1 MDGRG
6 VAQSKDE
13 PQRLRALRLA
23 NLMRSQRARLKRQL
37 ARGELGVPQVIEH
50 SPPEVQGMALGE
62 LLASQRQW
70 GSEHSRRLLQRV
82 GVQEQR
88 RLGQLTERQRRLLIA
103 ALTESRRQSPESS

>member
-6 VAQSKDE
+6 VAQSREE

-23 NLMRSQRARLKRQL
+23 NQVRSEHARLKRQL
-37 ARGELGVPQVIEH
+37 ARGELGVAQVIECP
-50 SPPEVQGMALGE
+50 PPEVQGMALGE

-70 GSEHSRRLLQRV
+70 GSERSRRLLQRV
-82 GVQEQR
+82 GLQEQS